1 MSVVENKNRDN
12 REPSSYFH
20 TTISYNGNDFTDILL
35 TSKELQRAI
44 DRAERNPEDVPQVN
58 FIAKFWRC
66 EMQSIAKFWRWLKHG
81 W

>member
-1 MSVVENKNRDN
+1 VALGDLKMSVVENKNRDN

-35 TSKELQRAI
+35 TGKELQKAI
-44 DRAERNPEDVPQVN
+44 DRAERNPEDIPQVN
-58 FIAKFWRC
+58 F
-66 EMQSIAKFWRWLKHG
+66 IAKFWRWLKHG